1 MNPIHFTG
9 WLGWIVFA
17 GLVYFSYWMRCTD
30 DGLEFSKDNRLL
42 LNLIP
47 IASIAYVL
55 FKMVWSVTQ
64 GFTLNP
70 LK

>member
-1 MNPIHFTG
+1 MI
-9 WLGWIVFA
+9 FA